1 MRAVLQRVR
10 EAAVTVGGETVGA
23 CGVGF
28 LILLGVEKGD
38 TERDAERLAAK
49 IARLRVFDDE
59 NGKMNLSL
67 TDVGGSML
75 VVSNF
80 TLCADCRHGNRPD
93 YFGAEAPKRAE
104 RLYEYFTDRVAA
116 LSGRP
121 VGTGRFGADM
131 ELRLVNDGPVTI
143 TLESAALAR
152 PKDLP

>member
-1 MRAVLQRVR
+1 MKAVLQRVK
-10 EAAVTVGGETVGA
+10 EAAVTVGGETIGA

-49 IARLRVFDDE
+49 ISRLRVFNDE

-67 TDVGGSML
+67 SDVGGSML

-93 YFGAEAPKRAE
+93 YFGAETPDKAE
-104 RLYEYFTDRVAA
+104 RLYEFFACRAAA

-121 VGTGRFGADM
+121 VQTGRFGADM
-131 ELRLVNDGPVTI
+131 EIRLVNDGPVTI
-143 TLESAALAR
+143 TLESAALLR